1 METEWT
7 LCFVSVQIFYIDILF
22 LRQWVAVFSDETPSP
37 VAELASRKGGRQ
49 WEVVQ
54 PPARGIQ
61 FTADT
66 PQVLPRIPC
75 LKWDLC
81 EWVQTGDQAVTRWFV
96 PRKTWNTKCRFPSES
111 PTVTSET
118 LVKTLDTQ
126 SSSSSLSSTDNR
138 SSEASLNSNK
148 SKGILPICS
157 HALFYPYAKHM
168 VAFKLGTFLSQLC
181 HRFQEW
187 LCISHLAFVQFAG
200 CRKSQP
206 TAFFS
211 FWSREIQYSDEHNN
225 LCIKQMCKRQDHNL
239 YIQTLF
245 H

>member
-1 METEWT
+1 MKPHLLWLNWPAGCAGRGAGKGK
-7 LCFVSVQIFYIDILF
+7 LCSLQQD
-22 LRQWVAVFSDETPSP
+22 VFNSQQT
-37 VAELASRKGGRQ
+37 
-49 WEVVQ
+49 
-54 PPARGIQ
+54 
-61 FTADT
+61 
-66 PQVLPRIPC
+66 LPRYCHGSQAWSETCVSECKLGTTQWHP
-75 LKWDLC
+75 DLC
-81 EWVQTGDQAVTRWFV
+81 LGKQEILNGDFFLEAWLLQVEHLWKLWSHEV
-96 PRKTWNTKCRFPSES
+96 HPQLP
-111 PTVTSET
+111 
-118 LVKTLDTQ
+118 
-126 SSSSSLSSTDNR
+126 DNR
-138 SSEASLNSNK
+138 SSETSLNSNK

-157 HALFYPYAKHM
+157 HALFFPCGKHM

-200 CRKSQP
+200 CRKSQA

-211 FWSREIQYSDEHNN
+211 FCSREIQYSDEHNN